1 MKYFIKYITL
11 FCIPVIIVI
20 IAIEICD
27 RRLPNTYKFKYEWM
41 QQNANE
47 VETLILGSS
56 HSYYGIQPKYLK
68 GKAFNLA
75 NPSQLLEQDLFLL
88 KYWSDK
94 YMKLKTVILPISY
107 FSLFTKDLASYRCR
121 YYRIY
126 MDCDLYPSYSFSYN
140 FEIAE
145 PKTAL
150 FKFRKYIFGI
160 SEEVDWFCDKYGNET
175 FNSIS
180 NRMADW
186 NKNDK
191 RDAASAKTWEY
202 IQKNYRI
209 LEDLIKFCKDR
220 DINFVMITT
229 PCWHTYCSFL
239 EKRQLKK
246 MYSIIHELQQKYEF
260 PYFNYLQDKRFIAN
274 DFFNGSH
281 LSELGEI
288 KFTKNL
294 NEDIRSIER

>member
-107 FSLFTKDLASYRCR
+107 FSLFAKDLASYRCR

-150 FKFRKYIFGI
+150 FKFRKFIFGI
-160 SEEVDWFCDKYGNET
+160 SEEVDWFCDKYGNEA

-246 MYSIIHELQQKYEF
+246 MYSIIHELQRKYGF
-260 PYFNYLQDKRFIAN
+260 PYFNYLQDKRFTAD

-288 KFTKNL
+288 KFTKIL
-294 NEDIRSIER
+294 DEDIRSIER

>member
-107 FSLFTKDLASYRCR
+107 FSLFAKDLASYRCR

-150 FKFRKYIFGI
+150 FKFRKFIFGI
-160 SEEVDWFCDKYGNET
+160 SEEVDWFCDKYGNEA

-202 IQKNYRI
+202 IQKNCRI

-229 PCWHTYCSFL
+229 PCWHTYCSYL

-260 PYFNYLQDKRFIAN
+260 PYFNYLQDNRFIAN

-288 KFTKNL
+288 KFTKIL

>member
-1 MKYFIKYITL
+1 
-11 FCIPVIIVI
+11 
-20 IAIEICD
+20 
-27 RRLPNTYKFKYEWM
+27 M

-107 FSLFTKDLASYRCR
+107 FSLFAKDLASYRCR

-160 SEEVDWFCDKYGNET
+160 SEEVDWFCDKYGNEA

-229 PCWHTYCSFL
+229 PCWHTYCSYL

-260 PYFNYLQDKRFIAN
+260 PYFNYLQDNRFIAN

-281 LSELGEI
+281 LSEIGEI
-288 KFTKNL
+288 KFTKIL